1 MRVNVTRWALAV
13 LTIGMTAFAP
23 AALLAA
29 QPESSTPHRGGE
41 ANLVLPDL
49 SAVTF
54 LGFDGHTLLLAGILV
69 CALGLLFGMT
79 VTVQFT
85 LQ

>member
-1 MRVNVTRWALAV
+1 MTVNVTRWAPAV
-13 LTIGMTAFAP
+13 LTSGMTAFAP
-23 AALLAA
+23 AALFAA
-29 QPESSTPHRGGE
+29 QPEPSTPHHGGE

-49 SAVTF
+49 STVSF

-69 CALGLLFGMT
+69 SALGLLFGMT